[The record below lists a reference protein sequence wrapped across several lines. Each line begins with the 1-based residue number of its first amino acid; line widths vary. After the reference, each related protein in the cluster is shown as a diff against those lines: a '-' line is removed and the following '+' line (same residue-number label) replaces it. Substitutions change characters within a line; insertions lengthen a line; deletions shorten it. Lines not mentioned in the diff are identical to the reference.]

1 MFYKFMNFYYK
12 MKYRHFLDRRVS
24 IDKTAFIHHAAT
36 FIVRNNPNA
45 SINVGEG
52 AYIGRYNNIHTN
64 SNITIGKDSVLSD
77 YVFIS
82 TLSHGFDPSAGRIM
96 SQEDQDKGPVILGD
110 NVFIGFAAKILP
122 NVKLGEWTI
131 VGAGSVVTKSYPDG
145 FVMIAGNPAKVIK
158 RYDHDN
164 KNWING

>member
-1 MFYKFMNFYYK
+1 
-12 MKYRHFLDRRVS
+12 
-24 IDKTAFIHHAAT
+24 
-36 FIVRNNPNA
+36 
-45 SINVGEG
+45 
-52 AYIGRYNNIHTN
+52 
-64 SNITIGKDSVLSD
+64 
-77 YVFIS
+77 
-82 TLSHGFDPSAGRIM
+82 M